1 MKLGHVTS
9 CTGSSLPD
17 WKYLSY
23 PFLGS
28 VRYKE
33 YLDRC
38 TKGIGC
44 SIGMIFPCGRKEN
57 KIEGEAEE
65 EKQKFLGN
73 GMLYVCLRLVLVL
86 PVDLCGTAMSP
97 RDQKR

>member
-1 MKLGHVTS
+1 MWNKLCYNYHFTL
-9 CTGSSLPD
+9 CPICFQIWTD

-65 EKQKFLGN
+65 EKQKF
-73 GMLYVCLRLVLVL
+73 
-86 PVDLCGTAMSP
+86 
-97 RDQKR
+97 